1 MAATINRMCP
11 LMPPVHTASRI
22 IAAETLSAEAFAAF
36 GDVAESPIDTRRRY
50 LPTTDDGAADAAQF
64 SFWISSAARLGS
76 LPLAI
81 ATLERHPFSA
91 QTFVPLGTSRY
102 LAIVCDAD
110 ADGGPDLATLRC
122 FIAGPHQ
129 AVTFARN
136 VWHHPMTVLDGA
148 MEFAVAMAV
157 TGRQDDDVFV
167 EIAAGVQA
175 VTPQG
180 G

>member
-1 MAATINRMCP
+1 
-11 LMPPVHTASRI
+11 MPPIHTAPRTI
-22 IAAETLSAEAFAAF
+22 VAETLSSSAFAPF
-36 GDVAESPIDTRRRY
+36 GDVTERPIDTRRRY
-50 LPTTDDGAADAAQF
+50 LPTAVDRAMEAVTF
-64 SFWISSAARLGS
+64 SFWISSAARLGR

-81 ATLERHPFSA
+81 TTLERHPFSA

-102 LAIVCDAD
+102 LAIVCGDAP
-110 ADGGPDLATLRC
+110 DGLPDLATMRC

-157 TGRQDDDVFV
+157 TGRQDDDIFV

-175 VTPQG
+175 VSPLG
-180 G
+180 E

>member
-1 MAATINRMCP
+1 MLPIQ
-11 LMPPVHTASRI
+11 TASRTVT
-22 IAAETLSAEAFAAF
+22 AEMLSPAAFAVF
-36 GDVAESPIDTRRRY
+36 GDVAERPIDTRRRY
-50 LPTTDDGAADAAQF
+50 LPTAGDRAADAANF

-81 ATLERHPFSA
+81 TTLERHPFSA

-102 LAIVCDAD
+102 LAIVCGA
-110 ADGGPDLATLRC
+110 APDGLPDLATLRC

-129 AVTFARN
+129 GVTFARN
-136 VWHHPMTVLDGA
+136 VWHHPMTVLDEA
-148 MEFAVAMAV
+148 MEFAVAMAT

-175 VTPQG
+175 VLPPG
-180 G
+180 R